1 MNWEV
6 VNDID
11 QAKIKVIGV
20 GGAGGNAVIHMMNH
34 KIQGVEFICANTDSQ
49 ALENAKGATIL
60 KLGGGMTKGLG
71 AGANPEVGRQ
81 AAERDREAIE
91 QLLHGSD
98 MIFITAGM
106 GGGTGTGAAPV
117 IASIAKEL
125 GALTVAVV
133 TKPFKFEGKPRMSS
147 AEKGLAA
154 LVEEVDS
161 LITIP
166 NQKLIDVL
174 GANTPIPE
182 AFAQADDVLKGAVQG
197 ISDIIMK
204 PGLIN
209 VDYADVK
216 TTGGDLPDVTVDPD
230 SDACI
235 FYTSGTTGRPKG
247 AQLTHRGCVH
257 NIMNVAAMGQIF
269 ATTQALGRGES
280 VDAPVSAPPAT
291 SLVATPLF
299 HVTANNCVMHGA
311 TLSGGKL
318 VLMYKWDTEEA
329 LKLIEREQVNT
340 LSAVPMMTRELLAH
354 PDFADYDTS
363 SLASLGGGGAAM
375 HPDLPNKVIESTQ
388 RAKPAQGYGMTE
400 VCGISTYTAGDLFL
414 ARPES
419 CGPLVPTLEGK
430 VINEA
435 GETLPVGEAGELLV
449 KGAPVIKGYLN
460 RPEATAETIVEG
472 WLHTGDIGYFDE
484 DGFLY
489 LVDRAKDMI
498 LRGGE
503 NIYCAEVEGALYTH
517 PAVLETVAFAVPD
530 DRLGEEV
537 GVAVHLKPDAM
548 LDAPGLREHMSSRL
562 AAFKVPRYV
571 WFLSE
576 PLPRNA
582 NGKFLKREL
591 REVLDPASAD

>member
-1 MNWEV
+1 MAHYRDAVAMVTAPGAFLELTTIDHGGQTLKAYKHAPVSMRDLWMMGQGYGDQEYIVYGDERWTFAEAGQLVANFATWLQTQ
-6 VNDID
+6 DIGSGD
-11 QAKIKVIGV
+11 RVAIALRNYPEWIFAYWGVIAV
-20 GGAGGNAVIHMMNH
+20 GGVVVGMNAWWVADEMAYALSDSEPKLLVADDQRLATFAEIAGD
-34 KIQGVEFICANTDSQ
+34 F
-49 ALENAKGATIL
+49 
-60 KLGGGMTKGLG
+60 
-71 AGANPEVGRQ
+71 
-81 AAERDREAIE
+81 
-91 QLLHGSD
+91 SD
-98 MIFITAGM
+98 
-106 GGGTGTGAAPV
+106 
-117 IASIAKEL
+117 L
-125 GALTVAVV
+125 AVV
-133 TKPFKFEGKPRMSS
+133 SVREPSPPV
-147 AEKGLAA
+147 A
-154 LVEEVDS
+154 
-161 LITIP
+161 
-166 NQKLIDVL
+166 
-174 GANTPIPE
+174 
-182 AFAQADDVLKGAVQG
+182 AVQWAQTV
-197 ISDIIMK
+197 SE
-204 PGLIN
+204 PGE
-209 VDYADVK
+209 
-216 TTGGDLPDVTVDPD
+216 LPMPAIDTND
-230 SDACI
+230 DACI

-269 ATTQALGRGES
+269 ATTQALGRGEHL
-280 VDAPVSAPPAT
+280 DAPVSAPPAT

-311 TLSGGKL
+311 TVSGGKL

-329 LKLIEREQVNT
+329 LRLIEREQVNT
-340 LSAVPMMTRELLAH
+340 VSAVPMMTRELLAH

-375 HPDLPNKVIESTQ
+375 HPDLPGKVIESTQ

-400 VCGISTYTAGDLFL
+400 VCGLSTYTAGDLFL

-449 KGAPVIKGYLN
+449 KGALVIKGYLN
-460 RPEATAETIVEG
+460 RPEATAETIVDG

-503 NIYCAEVEGALYTH
+503 NIYCAEIEGALYTH
-517 PAVLETVAFAVPD
+517 PAVLETAAFAVPD

-537 GVAVHLKPDAM
+537 GIAVHLKPDAM
-548 LDAPGLREHMSSRL
+548 LDAPGLREHMASRL

>member
-1 MNWEV
+1 MSAVSYFKKAMEMTTSPGDLLELTTIKRDGVDVKAFAHAPGTTRDLWALASGHGDAEYLIYQDERYTY
-6 VNDID
+6 ND
-11 QAKIKVIGV
+11 V
-20 GGAGGNAVIHMMNH
+20 AVIVAEFAAWLSE
-34 KIQGVEFICANTDSQ
+34 QGVDAGDHVAIAMRNYPEWVMCHWAINSI
-49 ALENAKGATIL
+49 GATVVGLNAWWVADEMDYAL
-60 KLGGGMTKGLG
+60 KDCQPK
-71 AGANPEVGRQ
+71 V
-81 AAERDREAIE
+81 
-91 QLLHGSD
+91 
-98 MIFITAGM
+98 
-106 GGGTGTGAAPV
+106 
-117 IASIAKEL
+117 
-125 GALTVAVV
+125 
-133 TKPFKFEGKPRMSS
+133 
-147 AEKGLAA
+147 
-154 LVEEVDS
+154 
-161 LITIP
+161 LI
-166 NQKLIDVL
+166 
-174 GANTPIPE
+174 
-182 AFAQADDVLKGAVQG
+182 ADDRRLQTFAEIAGEFPDMSVVAIREDSPPVPSVPFADARVSGATL
-197 ISDIIMK
+197 SDVSI
-204 PGLIN
+204 
-209 VDYADVK
+209 
-216 TTGGDLPDVTVDPD
+216 DPD
-230 SDACI
+230 SVACI

-247 AQLTHRGCVH
+247 AQLTHRGCVT
-257 NIMNVAAMGQIF
+257 NVLNVVSMGRAF
-269 ATTQALGRGES
+269 ATAGAVAEAGEGAAVQS
-280 VDAPVSAPPAT
+280 PPVAT
-291 SLVATPLF
+291 GLIATPLF
-299 HVTANNCVMHGA
+299 HVTANNCAIQPG
-311 TLSGGKL
+311 TLAGGKF
-318 VLMYKWDTEEA
+318 VLMYKWDPLEA
-329 LKLIEREQVNT
+329 LKLIEREQINT
-340 LSAVPMMTRELLAH
+340 ISAVPMMTRELLTH
-354 PDFADYDTS
+354 PDFGDYDTS
-363 SLASLGGGGAAM
+363 SLASMGGGGAAM
-375 HPDLPNKVIESTQ
+375 QPDLAFKVANETK

-460 RPEATAETIVEG
+460 RPEATAETIVDG

-548 LDAPGLREHMSSRL
+548 LDAPGLREHMASRL

-591 REVLDPASAD
+591 KEVLDPASAD

>member
-1 MNWEV
+1 MSNQVMDHYRSAVAMVTAPGAFLEV
-6 VNDID
+6 TTIEADGQALKAYQHAPRSMRDLWLLGQGFAD
-11 QAKIKVIGV
+11 QEYIVYGEERWTFSEAGQIVANFASWLQSQGIGSGDRVAIALRNYPEWIFAYWGVIAV
-20 GGAGGNAVIHMMNH
+20 GGVVVGMNAWWVADEMAYALN
-34 KIQGVEFICANTDSQ
+34 DS
-49 ALENAKGATIL
+49 EP
-60 KLGGGMTKGLG
+60 KLLVADDRRLAVFADIAADFEGLR
-71 AGANPEVGRQ
+71 V
-81 AAERDREAIE
+81 
-91 QLLHGSD
+91 
-98 MIFITAGM
+98 
-106 GGGTGTGAAPV
+106 
-117 IASIAKEL
+117 
-125 GALTVAVV
+125 VAVR
-133 TKPFKFEGKPRMSS
+133 ESS
-147 AEKGLAA
+147 PPVAA
-154 LVEEVDS
+154 TQWEE
-161 LITIP
+161 
-166 NQKLIDVL
+166 
-174 GANTPIPE
+174 
-182 AFAQADDVLKGAVQG
+182 AVRV
-197 ISDIIMK
+197 
-204 PGLIN
+204 P
-209 VDYADVK
+209 A
-216 TTGGDLPDVTVDPD
+216 DLPMPD
-230 SDACI
+230 IQTNDDACI

-269 ATTQALGRGES
+269 ATTQAMNRGEP
-280 VDAPVSAPPAT
+280 VEAPISAPAAT

-311 TLSGGKL
+311 TISGGKL

-329 LKLIEREQVNT
+329 LKLIEREKVNT

-354 PDFADYDTS
+354 PDFAEYDTS
-363 SLASLGGGGAAM
+363 SLNSLGGGGAAM
-375 HPDLPNKVIESTQ
+375 HPDLPSKVVETTQ

-400 VCGISTYTAGDLFL
+400 VCGISTYTTGDLFL
-414 ARPES
+414 ARPQS

-430 VINEA
+430 IVNKA
-435 GETLPVGEAGELLV
+435 GDVLPVGEAGELLV

-460 RPEATAETIVEG
+460 RPEATAETIVDG

-489 LVDRAKDMI
+489 LVDRVKDMI

-537 GVAVHLKPDAM
+537 GVAVHLIEGAIM
-548 LDAPGLREHMSSRL
+548 DAPGLREHMGSRL

-591 REVLDPASAD
+591 REVLDPGSAD

>member
-1 MNWEV
+1 MEHYRDAV
-6 VNDID
+6 AMVTAPGTFLELTTID
-11 QAKIKVIGV
+11 HGGQSLKAYKHAPVSMRDLWMMGQGYGEQEYIVYGDERWTFAEAGQLVANFATWLQTQGIGSGDRVAIALRNYPEWIFAYWGVIAV
-20 GGAGGNAVIHMMNH
+20 GGVVVGMNAWWVADEMAYALSDSEPKLLVADDQRLATFAEIAGDFSDLAV
-34 KIQGVEFICANTDSQ
+34 
-49 ALENAKGATIL
+49 
-60 KLGGGMTKGLG
+60 
-71 AGANPEVGRQ
+71 
-81 AAERDREAIE
+81 
-91 QLLHGSD
+91 
-98 MIFITAGM
+98 
-106 GGGTGTGAAPV
+106 
-117 IASIAKEL
+117 
-125 GALTVAVV
+125 VAVREPSPPV
-133 TKPFKFEGKPRMSS
+133 
-147 AEKGLAA
+147 A
-154 LVEEVDS
+154 
-161 LITIP
+161 
-166 NQKLIDVL
+166 
-174 GANTPIPE
+174 
-182 AFAQADDVLKGAVQG
+182 AVQWVQTVSESG
-197 ISDIIMK
+197 E
-204 PGLIN
+204 LL
-209 VDYADVK
+209 
-216 TTGGDLPDVTVDPD
+216 LPAIDTND
-230 SDACI
+230 DACI

-269 ATTQALGRGES
+269 ATTQALGRGEHL
-280 VDAPVSAPPAT
+280 DAPVSAPPAT

-329 LKLIEREQVNT
+329 LRLIEREQVNT
-340 LSAVPMMTRELLAH
+340 VSAVPMMTRELLAH

-375 HPDLPNKVIESTQ
+375 HPDLPGKVIESTQ

-400 VCGISTYTAGDLFL
+400 VCGLSTYTAGDLFL

-460 RPEATAETIVEG
+460 RPEATAETIVDG

-484 DGFLY
+484 GGFLY

-548 LDAPGLREHMSSRL
+548 LDAPGLREHVASRL

-591 REVLDPASAD
+591 KEVLDPASAD

>member
-1 MNWEV
+1 MTDEV
-6 VNDID
+6 MSHYRRAVEMVTAPDAFLELTTIE
-11 QAKIKVIGV
+11 V
-20 GGAGGNAVIHMMNH
+20 GGNKLKAYKHALGSMRDLWMLG
-34 KIQGVEFICANTDSQ
+34 QGYGDQEYIVYGE
-49 ALENAKGATIL
+49 
-60 KLGGGMTKGLG
+60 
-71 AGANPEVGRQ
+71 
-81 AAERDREAIE
+81 ERY
-91 QLLHGSD
+91 
-98 MIFITAGM
+98 T
-106 GGGTGTGAAPV
+106 
-117 IASIAKEL
+117 
-125 GALTVAVV
+125 
-133 TKPFKFEGKPRMSS
+133 
-147 AEKGLAA
+147 
-154 LVEEVDS
+154 
-161 LITIP
+161 
-166 NQKLIDVL
+166 
-174 GANTPIPE
+174 
-182 AFAQADDVLKGAVQG
+182 FAQAGQIVANFSAWLQGQG
-197 ISDIIMK
+197 IGSGDRVAIALRNYPEWIFAYWGVIAVGGVVVGMNAWWVADEMAYALSDSEPKI
-204 PGLIN
+204 LI
-209 VDYADVK
+209 ADDQRLATFADIATDFPDLTVVAVREPSSPVVAVPWETAVSEVGELP
-216 TTGGDLPDVTVDPD
+216 TTPIDPND
-230 SDACI
+230 DACI

-269 ATTQALGRGES
+269 ASTQAMNRGEKL
-280 VDAPVSAPPAT
+280 DAPVSAPAAT

-311 TLSGGKL
+311 TISGGKMI
-318 VLMYKWDTEEA
+318 LMYKWDPAEA

-354 PDFADYDTS
+354 PDFHNHDTS
-363 SLASLGGGGAAM
+363 SLNSLGGGGAAM
-375 HPDLPNKVIESTQ
+375 HPDLPSKVIETTQ

-400 VCGISTYTAGDLFL
+400 VCGISTYTTGDLFL
-414 ARPES
+414 ARPQS

-430 VINEA
+430 IVSDT

-460 RPEATAETIVEG
+460 RPEATAETIVDG

-503 NIYCAEVEGALYTH
+503 NIYCAEVESALYTH
-517 PAVLETVAFAVPD
+517 PAVLETVAFAVAD

-537 GVAVHLKPDAM
+537 GVAVHLKQGAM
-548 LDAPGLREHMSSRL
+548 LDAAGLREHMGARL

-571 WFLSE
+571 WFLAE

-591 REVLDPASAD
+591 REVLDPSSAD

>member
-1 MNWEV
+1 MRNYPEWIFAYWGVIAVGGVVVGMNAWWVADEMAYAL
-6 VNDID
+6 NDSEPRLLVADD
-11 QAKIKVIGV
+11 QRLAVFAKI
-20 GGAGGNAVIHMMNH
+20 AGDFPDLTVVAVRESSPPV
-34 KIQGVEFICANTDSQ
+34 QAVQWANT
-49 ALENAKGATIL
+49 
-60 KLGGGMTKGLG
+60 
-71 AGANPEVGRQ
+71 VG
-81 AAERDREAIE
+81 EPGELPMPAI
-91 QLLHGSD
+91 D
-98 MIFITAGM
+98 TN
-106 GGGTGTGAAPV
+106 
-117 IASIAKEL
+117 
-125 GALTVAVV
+125 
-133 TKPFKFEGKPRMSS
+133 
-147 AEKGLAA
+147 
-154 LVEEVDS
+154 D
-161 LITIP
+161 
-166 NQKLIDVL
+166 
-174 GANTPIPE
+174 
-182 AFAQADDVLKGAVQG
+182 
-197 ISDIIMK
+197 
-204 PGLIN
+204 
-209 VDYADVK
+209 
-216 TTGGDLPDVTVDPD
+216 
-230 SDACI
+230 DACI

-548 LDAPGLREHMSSRL
+548 LDAPGLREHMGSRL

-591 REVLDPASAD
+591 KEVLDPASAD

>member
-1 MNWEV
+1 MAHYRDAVAMVTAPGAFLELTT
-6 VNDID
+6 ID
-11 QAKIKVIGV
+11 HGGQTLKAYKHAPVSMRDLWAMGQGYGDQEYIVYGDERWTFAEAGQLVANFATWLQTQGIGSGDRVAIALRNYPEWIFAYWGVIAV
-20 GGAGGNAVIHMMNH
+20 GGVVVGMNAWWVADEMAYALSDSEPKLLVADDQRLATFSEIAGD
-34 KIQGVEFICANTDSQ
+34 FPD
-49 ALENAKGATIL
+49 
-60 KLGGGMTKGLG
+60 
-71 AGANPEVGRQ
+71 
-81 AAERDREAIE
+81 
-91 QLLHGSD
+91 
-98 MIFITAGM
+98 
-106 GGGTGTGAAPV
+106 
-117 IASIAKEL
+117 
-125 GALTVAVV
+125 LTVVAVREPV
-133 TKPFKFEGKPRMSS
+133 PPV
-147 AEKGLAA
+147 A
-154 LVEEVDS
+154 
-161 LITIP
+161 
-166 NQKLIDVL
+166 
-174 GANTPIPE
+174 
-182 AFAQADDVLKGAVQG
+182 AVQWAQTV
-197 ISDIIMK
+197 SE
-204 PGLIN
+204 PGE
-209 VDYADVK
+209 
-216 TTGGDLPDVTVDPD
+216 LPMPAIDTND
-230 SDACI
+230 DACI

-269 ATTQALGRGES
+269 GTTQALGRGEHL
-280 VDAPVSAPPAT
+280 DAPVSAPPAT

-311 TLSGGKL
+311 TSSGGKL

-329 LKLIEREQVNT
+329 LRLIEREQVNT

-354 PDFADYDTS
+354 PNFADYDTS

-375 HPDLPNKVIESTQ
+375 HPDLPGKVIESTQ

-430 VINEA
+430 VVNEA

-460 RPEATAETIVEG
+460 RPEATAETIVDG

-548 LDAPGLREHMSSRL
+548 LDAPGLREHMASRL

-591 REVLDPASAD
+591 KEVLDPASAD

>member
-1 MNWEV
+1 MAHYRDAVAMVTAPGAFLELTT
-6 VNDID
+6 ID
-11 QAKIKVIGV
+11 HGGQTLKAYKHAPVSMRDLWMMGQGYGDQEYIVYGDERWTFAEAGQLVANFATWLQTQGIGSGDRVAIALRNYPEWIFAYWGVIAV
-20 GGAGGNAVIHMMNH
+20 GGVVVGMNAWWVADEMAYALSDSEPKLLVADDQRLATFAEIAGD
-34 KIQGVEFICANTDSQ
+34 F
-49 ALENAKGATIL
+49 
-60 KLGGGMTKGLG
+60 
-71 AGANPEVGRQ
+71 
-81 AAERDREAIE
+81 
-91 QLLHGSD
+91 SD
-98 MIFITAGM
+98 
-106 GGGTGTGAAPV
+106 
-117 IASIAKEL
+117 
-125 GALTVAVV
+125 LTVVAVREPSPPV
-133 TKPFKFEGKPRMSS
+133 
-147 AEKGLAA
+147 A
-154 LVEEVDS
+154 
-161 LITIP
+161 
-166 NQKLIDVL
+166 
-174 GANTPIPE
+174 
-182 AFAQADDVLKGAVQG
+182 AVQWAQTV
-197 ISDIIMK
+197 SE
-204 PGLIN
+204 PGE
-209 VDYADVK
+209 
-216 TTGGDLPDVTVDPD
+216 LPMPAIDTND
-230 SDACI
+230 DACI

-269 ATTQALGRGES
+269 GTTQALGRGEHL
-280 VDAPVSAPPAT
+280 DAPVSAPPAT

-329 LKLIEREQVNT
+329 LRLIEREQVNT

-354 PDFADYDTS
+354 PNFADYDTS

-375 HPDLPNKVIESTQ
+375 HPDLPGKVIESTQ

-449 KGAPVIKGYLN
+449 KGALVIKGYLN
-460 RPEATAETIVEG
+460 RPEATAETIVDG

-548 LDAPGLREHMSSRL
+548 LDAPGLREHMASRL

-591 REVLDPASAD
+591 KEVLDPASAD

>member
-1 MNWEV
+1 MTDEV
-6 VNDID
+6 MAHYRRAVEMVTAPDAFLELTTIE
-11 QAKIKVIGV
+11 V
-20 GGAGGNAVIHMMNH
+20 GGNQLKAYKHAPGSMRDLWMLG
-34 KIQGVEFICANTDSQ
+34 QGYGDQEYIVYGE
-49 ALENAKGATIL
+49 
-60 KLGGGMTKGLG
+60 
-71 AGANPEVGRQ
+71 
-81 AAERDREAIE
+81 ERY
-91 QLLHGSD
+91 
-98 MIFITAGM
+98 T
-106 GGGTGTGAAPV
+106 
-117 IASIAKEL
+117 
-125 GALTVAVV
+125 
-133 TKPFKFEGKPRMSS
+133 
-147 AEKGLAA
+147 
-154 LVEEVDS
+154 
-161 LITIP
+161 
-166 NQKLIDVL
+166 
-174 GANTPIPE
+174 
-182 AFAQADDVLKGAVQG
+182 FAQAGQIVANFSAWLQGQG
-197 ISDIIMK
+197 IGSGDRVAIALRNYPEWIFAYWGVIAVGGVVVGMNAWWVADEMAYALSDSEPKI
-204 PGLIN
+204 LI
-209 VDYADVK
+209 ADDQRLATFADIATDFPDLTVVAVREPSSPVVAVPWETAVSEVGELP
-216 TTGGDLPDVTVDPD
+216 TTPIDPND
-230 SDACI
+230 DACI

-269 ATTQALGRGES
+269 ASTQAMNRGEKL
-280 VDAPVSAPPAT
+280 DAPVSAPAAT

-311 TLSGGKL
+311 TISGGKMI
-318 VLMYKWDTEEA
+318 LMYKWDPAEA
-329 LKLIEREQVNT
+329 LKLIEQEQVNT

-354 PDFADYDTS
+354 PDFHNHDTS
-363 SLASLGGGGAAM
+363 SLNSLGGGGAAM
-375 HPDLPNKVIESTQ
+375 HPDLPSKVIETTQ

-400 VCGISTYTAGDLFL
+400 VCGISTYTTGDLFL
-414 ARPES
+414 ARPQS

-430 VINEA
+430 IVSDT

-460 RPEATAETIVEG
+460 RPEATAETIVDG

-503 NIYCAEVEGALYTH
+503 NIYCAEVESALYTH
-517 PAVLETVAFAVPD
+517 PAVLETVAFAVAD

-537 GVAVHLKPDAM
+537 GVAVHLKQGAM
-548 LDAPGLREHMSSRL
+548 LDAAGLREHMGARL
-562 AAFKVPRYV
+562 AAFKVPRYI